1 MMNDSSG
8 ASAARRPRAS
18 GTLGRRL
25 AGRARWWLGALSVV
39 AVVVVLAVAGIH
51 HSSEPQT
58 QHGASRSTAA
68 SSAIQTWR
76 GAHQPS
82 EGDALARGS
91 VSAPVVVAEW
101 GDFQCPF
108 CRAFDLDSQP
118 VLIGD
123 YVQTGKV
130 RFEWHDLAKLG
141 PESVLAARGARAAAR
156 QGAFWAF
163 HDAFYRDQAPEN
175 SGAVTEQSLMA
186 MARNAGLDVDRF
198 VADLADPAI
207 ADAVERDRSDARQL
221 GITHVPSFLVN
232 DELLIGAQSL
242 DTLRRVID
250 AAAVKAP

>member
-1 MMNDSSG
+1 M
-8 ASAARRPRAS
+8 
-18 GTLGRRL
+18 
-25 AGRARWWLGALSVV
+25 
-39 AVVVVLAVAGIH
+39 
-51 HSSEPQT
+51 
-58 QHGASRSTAA
+58 
-68 SSAIQTWR
+68 
-76 GAHQPS
+76 
-82 EGDALARGS
+82 GS

-108 CRAFDLDSQP
+108 CRAFALDSEP
-118 VLIGD
+118 VLIAD

-156 QGAFWAF
+156 QGAFWVF

-175 SGAVTEQSLMA
+175 SGAVTEQSLIA
-186 MARNAGLDVDRF
+186 MARGAGLDVDRF
-198 VADLADPAI
+198 VADMGDPAV

-242 DTLRRVID
+242 DTLRQVID
-250 AAAVKAP
+250 AALVKAS